1 MGGIVETIKVLLVDD
16 HPLFRQGLRN
26 IFESQPGYEVIG
38 EISDGGE
45 AEEKIL
51 SMKAD
56 VALIDINLPGENGVQ
71 ITRNVT
77 TNSDNET
84 AVIILTAYHNEEQGL
99 HAIQAGASAYF
110 PKEVGAEQLLEA
122 VREVNDGKYVINS
135 EVMSEQQMAAWL
147 LKEIEDAALLG
158 SFDENLFSP
167 LSPREMEILTHVTR
181 GYSNKE
187 VAYALDISRQT
198 VKNHMTSIL
207 RKLQVGD
214 RTQAAVYALRHGWIR
229 LKDTKYTPPQE

>member
-1 MGGIVETIKVLLVDD
+1 MSTIKVLLVDD

-26 IFESQPGYEVIG
+26 IFESQPEFEVVG
-38 EISDGGE
+38 EISNGMD
-45 AEEKIL
+45 AEDQIR
-51 SMKAD
+51 SIRPD
-56 VALIDINLPGENGVQ
+56 VALIDINLPGANGVQ
-71 ITRNVT
+71 ITRNIT
-77 TNSDNET
+77 TESGNQT
-84 AVIILTAYHNEEQGL
+84 AIIILTAYHNEEQGL

-110 PKEVGAEQLLEA
+110 PKDVEARQLLGA
-122 VREVNDGKYVINS
+122 VQEVNAGNYVING

-158 SFDENLFSP
+158 AYDENIFSP
-167 LSPREMEILTHVTR
+167 LSPREMEILTYVTK

-207 RKLQVGD
+207 RKLQVSD

-229 LKDTKYTPPQE
+229 LKDTKYTPPQQ

>member
-1 MGGIVETIKVLLVDD
+1 MQPIKVLLVDD

-26 IFESQPGYEVIG
+26 IFESQPEYAVVG
-38 EISDGGE
+38 EISDGVG

-51 SMKAD
+51 SLNAD
-56 VALIDINLPGENGVQ
+56 VALIDINLPGENGIQ

-77 TNSDNET
+77 TTPDNQT

-122 VREVNDGKYVINS
+122 VREVNDGNYVI
-135 EVMSEQQMAAWL
+135 EGQIMSEQQMAAWL

-158 SFDENLFSP
+158 TYDENLFSP
-167 LSPREMEILTHVTR
+167 LSPREMEILTYVTK

-207 RKLQVGD
+207 RKLQVSD